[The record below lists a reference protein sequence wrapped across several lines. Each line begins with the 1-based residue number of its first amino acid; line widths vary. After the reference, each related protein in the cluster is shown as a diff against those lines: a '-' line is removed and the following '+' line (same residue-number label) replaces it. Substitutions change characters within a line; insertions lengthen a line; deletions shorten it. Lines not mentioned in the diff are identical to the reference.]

1 MKAGFMKCPVVLLS
15 WCHIDCQHLPARLL
29 VNLLALAPL
38 TPQSPVRDNSDML
51 IQPSQADVRRYFCG
65 VYAKARSGLALDTME
80 TLVSQWIDEHPEYH
94 ATLSDLDAALRD
106 MAVADPNQ
114 ENPFLH
120 LSMHLSI
127 SEQCSIDQP
136 PGIRQAVELLCARRK
151 DLHAAHH
158 EVMDCLGRMIWES
171 QRAGRP
177 PDGQAYIDQVRQRAT
192 QD

>member
-1 MKAGFMKCPVVLLS
+1 MFLRWFASHCAAAFHPER
-15 WCHIDCQHLPARLL
+15 H
-29 VNLLALAPL
+29 
-38 TPQSPVRDNSDML
+38 VRDNPGML
-51 IQPSQADVRRYFCG
+51 IQPSQADVRHYFCG
-65 VYAKARSGLALDTME
+65 VYAKARSGSPLDAME

-94 ATLSDLDAALRD
+94 ATLSDVDTALRD
-106 MAVADPNQ
+106 MALANPNQ

-127 SEQCSIDQP
+127 SEQSSIDQP
-136 PGIRQAVELLCARRK
+136 PGIRQAVELLAARRD

-158 EVMDCLGRMIWES
+158 EVMECLGRMIWES

-177 PDGQAYIDQVRQRAT
+177 PDGEAYIEQVRHRAT